1 MWRMLLETISS
12 PADLR
17 RLDQSQLDDLVAE
30 IRSFIVDAV
39 TTHGGHLG
47 SNLGVIEIT
56 LALHRVFDSPD
67 DVILWDTGHQS
78 YIHKLITGRREDF
91 AHLREEGGLSGY
103 PSRSESEHDW
113 MENSHASTI
122 VSYAHGMATANQLR
136 GESHRHVVAVL
147 GDGALTGGMAYEGLN
162 NLGNTNTKAIIV
174 LNDNGR
180 SYAPTASRLGE
191 SVSRFKIGR
200 AHV

>member
-1 MWRMLLETISS
+1 MTLAQGRYRSARVALWRMLLETISS

-17 RLDQSQLDDLVAE
+17 RLDESQLNDLVTE

-78 YIHKLITGRREDF
+78 YIHKLVTGRREG
-91 AHLREEGGLSGY
+91 LRPPPGG
-103 PSRSESEHDW
+103 RR
-113 MENSHASTI
+113 I
-122 VSYAHGMATANQLR
+122 VRLP
-136 GESHRHVVAVL
+136 
-147 GDGALTGGMAYEGLN
+147 LTQREPA
-162 NLGNTNTKAIIV
+162 
-174 LNDNGR
+174 
-180 SYAPTASRLGE
+180 
-191 SVSRFKIGR
+191 
-200 AHV
+200 